1 MKKLFGFLLLL
12 ILAACGNSGQEEN
25 AQDLDVNF
33 SVSGKISDA
42 GNTPLY
48 LEAMSQSGSIKVAET
63 TVAQDGTFKLEGNI
77 PGMGIY
83 QIRLGESQDKVIP
96 LTLSPK
102 EHVKMNTSFDAFSI
116 DPNFSGA
123 EWTAPMNKYM
133 ALYAGFLNGQMD
145 LNALQGQLS
154 EEELMARYLALRK
167 PIDDFA
173 LQQMKKDPDNP
184 INIILS
190 SSAAPTT
197 GFENWD
203 PKNLEVLQSVAE
215 AFKKKYAG
223 SPMASTMENQVFQIQ
238 SAYQEYELSKNGSNS
253 GNAALAPEIS
263 LKDPNGKIRK
273 LSSLRGKI
281 VLVDFWASW
290 CGPCRRES
298 PNVVKL
304 YKKYKDKGFTVF
316 SVSLDDNPAAW
327 KQAIA
332 ADGLIWP
339 DHVSDLRGWQTPLIQ
354 SYGFNSIPH
363 TVLIDKE
370 GKIIATGLRGESL
383 EQKLKE
389 LMPN

>member
-1 MKKLFGFLLLL
+1 MRKFLGFILMMGLLS
-12 ILAACGNSGQEEN
+12 ACGYSEEN
-25 AQDLDVNF
+25 EETNLDVNF
-33 SVSGKISDA
+33 SVEGKITNA
-42 GNTPLY
+42 GDTPLY
-48 LEAMSQSGSIKVAET
+48 LEAMSQSGNIKVAQT
-63 TVAQDGTFKLEGNI
+63 TVGSDGSFKLDGNI

-83 QIRLGESQDKVIP
+83 QIRLGESRDKVIP

-102 EHVKMNTSFDAFSI
+102 EHVKMNTSFDGFTI

-123 EWTAPMNKYM
+123 EWTRPMNKYM

-154 EEELMARYLALRK
+154 EDELMTRYLALRK
-167 PIDDFA
+167 TIDDFA

-203 PKNLEVLQSVAE
+203 PNNLEVLKSVAK
-215 AFKKKYAG
+215 AYKKKYVG

-253 GNAALAPEIS
+253 GNSATAPEIS

-273 LSSLRGKI
+273 LSSLSGKI
-281 VLVDFWASW
+281 VLIDFWASW

-316 SVSLDDNPAAW
+316 SVSLDNNPSAW

-332 ADGLIWP
+332 ADGLVWP
-339 DHVSDLRGWQTPLIQ
+339 DHVSDLMGWETPLIQ
-354 SYGFNSIPH
+354 SYDFNSIPH

>member
-12 ILAACGNSGQEEN
+12 LLTACGNSGQEEN

-42 GNTPLY
+42 GNIPLY

-173 LQQMKKDPDNP
+173 LQQMGKDPDNP

-215 AFKKKYAG
+215 AYKKKYAG

-290 CGPCRRES
+290 CGPCRREN

-316 SVSLDDNPAAW
+316 SVSLDDKPAAW

-339 DHVSDLRGWQTPLIQ
+339 DHVSDLMGWQTPLIQ

>member
-1 MKKLFGFLLLL
+1 MKKLLGFVTLVALFS
-12 ILAACGNSGQEEN
+12 ACTSSEEN
-25 AQDLDVNF
+25 NETNLDVNF
-33 SVSGKISDA
+33 SVEGTISNA
-42 GNTPLY
+42 ANTPLY
-48 LEAMSQSGSIKVAET
+48 LEAMSQNGSIKVAET
-63 TVAQDGTFKLEGNI
+63 TVGNDGSFKLEGNI

-96 LTLSPK
+96 LTLSPE
-102 EHVKMNTSFDAFSI
+102 EHVKMNTSFDGFAFT
-116 DPNFSGA
+116 PNFSGP
-123 EWTAPMNKYM
+123 EWTQPMNKYM

-145 LNALQGQLS
+145 LNALQGKLS
-154 EEELMARYLALRK
+154 EDELMTRYLALRK

-173 LQQMKKDPDNP
+173 LQQMSKDPDNP

-203 PKNLEVLQSVAE
+203 PNNLEVLQKVAE

-223 SPMASTMENQVFQIQ
+223 SPMATTMENQVFQIQ
-238 SAYQEYELSKNGSNS
+238 SAYQEYELSKNGSLSENT
-253 GNAALAPEIS
+253 ALAPEIS

-273 LSSLRGKI
+273 LSNLRGKI

-316 SVSLDDNPAAW
+316 SVSLDDKPAAW
-327 KQAIA
+327 KQAIT

-339 DHVSDLRGWQTPLIQ
+339 DHVSDLLGWQTPLIQ

-370 GKIIATGLRGESL
+370 GKVIATGLRGESL

>member
-1 MKKLFGFLLLL
+1 MRKLLGFILLVA
-12 ILAACGNSGQEEN
+12 IFSACGSSEGNEETN
-25 AQDLDVNF
+25 LDVNF
-33 SVSGKISDA
+33 SVEGKITNA
-42 GNTPLY
+42 GNTSLY

-63 TVAQDGTFKLEGNI
+63 TVGSDGSFKLEGNI

-102 EHVKMNTSFDAFSI
+102 EHVRMNTSFDGFAI

-123 EWTAPMNKYM
+123 EWTQPMNKYM

-154 EEELMARYLALRK
+154 EDELMTRYLALRK

-173 LQQMKKDPDNP
+173 LQQMKRDPDNP

-203 PKNLEVLQSVAE
+203 PKNLEVLQVVAE
-215 AFKKKYAG
+215 AYKKKYAG

-253 GNAALAPEIS
+253 GNSATAPEIS

-304 YKKYKDKGFTVF
+304 YKQYKDKGFTVF

-327 KQAIA
+327 KQAIV
-332 ADGLIWP
+332 ADGLIWS
-339 DHVSDLRGWQTPLIQ
+339 DHVSDLMGWQTPLIQ

-363 TVLIDKE
+363 TVLVDKD